1 MIKIKS
7 YLIIFLLIFSSCD
20 NSDEITRVHIDTYT
34 KLFTITNDNIITIV
48 QNSEFENLKDYLEYG
63 ISLYTIT
70 YNTTY
75 KGKNIKASG
84 LVSFPDTD
92 KGMPILNFNHGTT
105 SLHADAPTEDL
116 IQYSF
121 FSNAASAGYIFVIPD
136 YLGFGVSEDI
146 VHPYYRSDI
155 TGQTVVDM
163 IRATKELARIEG
175 YNFNGDVFLSGYSEG
190 GFATMSAHHNMEENN
205 YKGLNLVASAPAS
218 GGYDIT
224 GMLDYFLSKETYHVP
239 YYIAYVAMGYKTSYD
254 WDLPLSAMFNDP
266 YASLIPSYFNGKYSG
281 YEINSVLT
289 DDLSL
294 LLTSNFRNN
303 INSDP
308 DLKIIVDA
316 FEENSLN
323 NWIPKKK
330 MLMYHGTD
338 DITVPYQ
345 NSVDTY
351 NNFISLGADKSIIE
365 FIQLQGE
372 NHSSGSIPYIIDLF
386 DRFNELK

>member
-1 MIKIKS
+1 MNKLKIL
-7 YLIIFLLIFSSCD
+7 LITTFLIFSC
-20 NSDEITRVHIDTYT
+20 NNNEEITKVHLDTFT
-34 KLFTITNDNIITIV
+34 KLFSIDKETILSIV
-48 QNSEFENLKDYLEYG
+48 AESEFDNLVNYLEYD
-63 ISLYTIT
+63 ISVYSIT
-70 YNTTY
+70 YNTLY
-75 KGKNIKASG
+75 KGDQIKASG
-84 LVSFPDTD
+84 LVAFPDTE

-105 SLHADAPTEDL
+105 SLHSDAPTEDL
-116 IQYSF
+116 FQYSF

-136 YLGFGVSEDI
+136 YLGFGISDNI

-163 IRATKELARIEG
+163 IRATKELAREEG

-190 GFATMSAHHNMEENN
+190 GFATMSAHHNLENN
-205 YKGLNLVASAPAS
+205 NYSGINLVASAPAA
-218 GGYDIT
+218 GGYDII

-254 WDLPLSAMFNDP
+254 WDLPLSAMFNEP
-266 YASLIPSYFNGKYSG
+266 YASIIPDYFNGKYSG

-303 INSDP
+303 IYSDS
-308 DLKIIVDA
+308 DLKVIVDA
-316 FEENSLN
+316 FEENSLD
-323 NWIPKKK
+323 NWVPKTK
-330 MLMYHGTD
+330 MLMYHGTS

-351 NNFISLGADKSIIE
+351 NNFISKGASQSVIE
-365 FIQLQGE
+365 FIPLNGKT
-372 NHSSGSIPYIIDLF
+372 HSSGSLPYIIDLF
-386 DRFNELK
+386 DKFNSLK

>member
-1 MIKIKS
+1 MNKLKIL
-7 YLIIFLLIFSSCD
+7 LITTFLIFSC
-20 NSDEITRVHIDTYT
+20 NNNEEITKVHLDTFT
-34 KLFTITNDNIITIV
+34 KLFSIDKETILSIV
-48 QNSEFENLKDYLEYG
+48 AESEFDNLVNYLEYD
-63 ISLYTIT
+63 ISVYSIT
-70 YNTTY
+70 YNTLY
-75 KGKNIKASG
+75 KGDQIKASG
-84 LVSFPDTD
+84 LVAFPDTE

-105 SLHADAPTEDL
+105 SLHSDAPTEDL
-116 IQYSF
+116 FQYSF

-136 YLGFGVSEDI
+136 YLGFGISDNI

-163 IRATKELARIEG
+163 IRATKELAREEG

-190 GFATMSAHHNMEENN
+190 GFATMSAHHNLENN
-205 YKGLNLVASAPAS
+205 NYSGINLVASAPAA
-218 GGYDIT
+218 GGYDII

-254 WDLPLSAMFNDP
+254 WDLPLSAMFNEP
-266 YASLIPSYFNGKYSG
+266 YASIIPDYFNGKYSG

-303 INSDP
+303 IYSDS
-308 DLKIIVDA
+308 DLKVIVDA
-316 FEENSLN
+316 FEENSLD
-323 NWIPKKK
+323 NWVPKTK
-330 MLMYHGTD
+330 MLMYHGTS

-351 NNFISLGADKSIIE
+351 NNFISNGASQSLIE
-365 FIQLQGE
+365 FIPLNGKT
-372 NHSSGSIPYIIDLF
+372 HSSGSLPYIIDLF
-386 DRFNELK
+386 DKFNSLK

>member
-1 MIKIKS
+1 MNKIKS
-7 YLIIFLLIFSSCD
+7 YLLLVILLFSCESQ
-20 NSDEITRVHIDTYT
+20 DELTRVHVDTYT
-34 KLFTITNDNIITIV
+34 KLFSITKDNVVTIV
-48 QNSEFENLKDYLEYG
+48 QDSEFENLKSYLDYG

-84 LVSFPDTD
+84 LVAFPDTD

-121 FSNAASAGYIFVIPD
+121 FSNAASAGYVVVIPD
-136 YLGFGVSEDI
+136 FLGFGISDDI
-146 VHPYYRSDI
+146 VHPYYRADI
-155 TGQTVVDM
+155 TGQTIVDM
-163 IRATKELARIEG
+163 IRATKELAKIEG

-190 GFATMSAHHNMEENN
+190 GFATMSTHHNMENNN
-205 YKGLNLVASAPAS
+205 YNGLNLIASAPAS

-224 GMLDYFLSKETYHVP
+224 GMLDYFLSKDTYHVP
-239 YYIAYVAMGYKTSYD
+239 YYIAYVAIGYKTSYD

-303 INSDP
+303 TYSDP
-308 DLKIIVDA
+308 DLKVIVDA
-316 FEENSLN
+316 FEENSLD
-323 NWIPKKK
+323 NWIPKNK

-351 NNFISLGADKSIIE
+351 NNFISLGADKSKIE

-372 NHSSGSIPYIIDLF
+372 NHSSGSLPYIIDLF

>member
-48 QNSEFENLKDYLEYG
+48 QDSEFENLKDYLEYG

-372 NHSSGSIPYIIDLF
+372 NHSSGSIPYIVDLF